1 MPAYDPS
8 KNGWTTFFA
17 TTGIQVTIPEQLS
30 KKWWDKKKQL
40 LAKTHATGIG
50 EMLDELPG
58 LLNACDW
65 TRFPGSPTAVDGAV
79 ENMTKFMN
87 SSQLKALRNKL
98 KEIRDTAKTE
108 AAHYRKSVTTKKTA
122 EVLDEMETIADQ
134 LFVCANNA
142 SLAEM
147 YKNAQAEYN
156 KVQLEKAKK
165 GAGPTL
171 NAVKLVIKKL
181 PAAKQEVRRILD
193 KVKENPD
200 QMIPHGEKKVPTA
213 ARSAWGER
221 LRALCRDMTQPL
233 GNLMKAYEAEVALKD
248 YDDEEITSLYKEI
261 SKISNTKS
269 HSEFADKLNGT
280 QAEGLTK
287 KVEGWC
293 DKFEELLGDVELG
306 V

>member
-1 MPAYDPS
+1 MPTYDPS
-8 KNGWTTFFA
+8 KNGWTTFFL
-17 TTGIQVTIPEQLS
+17 TSGIQVTLPEQLT

-40 LAKTHATGIG
+40 LAKTRATGIG

-58 LLNACDW
+58 LINACDW
-65 TRFPGSPTAVDGAV
+65 TRFPGSPTAVEGAI
-79 ENMTKFMN
+79 ENMTNFVK
-87 SSQLKALRNKL
+87 SSQLKALRAKL
-98 KEIRDTAKTE
+98 KEIKETAKTE
-108 AAHYRKSVTTKKTA
+108 ATHYRKSVTTKKTA
-122 EVLDEMETIADQ
+122 EVLDEIETIADQ
-134 LFVCANNA
+134 LFVCTNPA
-142 SLAEM
+142 SLGEM
-147 YKNAQAEYN
+147 YKLALADYN

-171 NAVKLVIKKL
+171 NAVKLVIKKF
-181 PAAKQEVRRILD
+181 PAAQQEVRRILE

-233 GNLMKAYEAEVALKD
+233 GNLMKAYEAEVALSD
-248 YDDEEITSLYKEI
+248 YDDGEVTNLYKEI

-269 HSEFADKLNGT
+269 HAEFADKLNGT

-293 DKFEELLGDVELG
+293 TRFDELLSDVELG
-306 V
+306 A